1 MEISRKHLKYYQPKK
16 RPNPRTQRF
25 IFATGIECSYPLVK
39 TTGSN
44 RRRVD
49 EMEKCK
55 HYEMWREDLQLT
67 RDLGITFLRYGPPYY
82 KMHLAPG
89 KYDWSWTDMVFPEM
103 RKLKI
108 VPIVDLCHFGVPDWM
123 GSFQNPDFPKL
134 FGQYAEAFA
143 LRYPWVRFYTPVN
156 EMYVAAEFSAFYGW
170 WNEGLK
176 THRSWVTALKHLV
189 KANIEAM
196 LAILRIR
203 CDALFIQSESSEYTH
218 PASPD
223 LVDEAEMLNE
233 RRFLSLDL
241 NYGHRVSSGMYE
253 YLMDHGMKPGEYDYF
268 LQHNLREHCILGNDY
283 YVTNEHLLIDED
295 RRIMA
300 GEVFGYHVITKEYYI
315 RYNLPVMHTET
326 NMWEPDA
333 ERWLWKTWSNIQ
345 RLRHDGVPVCG
356 MTWYSLTDQV
366 DWDNALRRDNGT
378 VNPMGLFD
386 LQRNIRPVGRAY
398 KKLIRE
404 WSHIPLLPNGPLT
417 LVGKWGDLAE
427 EQMEDSRV

>member
-1 MEISRKHLKYYQPKK
+1 
-16 RPNPRTQRF
+16 
-25 IFATGIECSYPLVK
+25 
-39 TTGSN
+39 
-44 RRRVD
+44 
-49 EMEKCK
+49 
-55 HYEMWREDLQLT
+55 
-67 RDLGITFLRYGPPYY
+67 
-82 KMHLAPG
+82 
-89 KYDWSWTDMVFPEM
+89 
-103 RKLKI
+103 
-108 VPIVDLCHFGVPDWM
+108 
-123 GSFQNPDFPKL
+123 
-134 FGQYAEAFA
+134 
-143 LRYPWVRFYTPVN
+143 
-156 EMYVAAEFSAFYGW
+156 
-170 WNEGLK
+170 
-176 THRSWVTALKHLV
+176 
-189 KANIEAM
+189 
-196 LAILRIR
+196 
-203 CDALFIQSESSEYTH
+203 
-218 PASPD
+218 
-223 LVDEAEMLNE
+223 MLNE